1 MNQSNKLIELVKDI
15 ALETGQENLP
25 KELAEISEECNKL
38 EESLN
43 TASNMQEIEDIIDEK
58 ESDFRFQIDW
68 TRYVFEN
75 VEQLLKAKTD
85 EKLTKYRLSHLMDV
99 KTKKE
104 IHDSCQKYGQ
114 ISPYTMDELLEEVR
128 TPRLLELLAQNK
140 LIWDKVLI
148 QVGLTSLRQL
158 LRQYNWRK
166 RFRSLKLGF
175 TVFLGLVGFGIIT
188 AVFTTPISEWYLVI
202 IIIPIVLVLL
212 QQYVVY
218 PWLNKKTLEKK
229 RQHLKTTIREFYI
242 ARFQAKLYST
252 LLMSPYLENFDIPKL

>member
-25 KELAEISEECNKL
+25 KELVEISEECNKL

-104 IHDSCQKYGQ
+104 IHDK
-114 ISPYTMDELLEEVR
+114 
-128 TPRLLELLAQNK
+128 
-140 LIWDKVLI
+140 IWVKEFYAN
-148 QVGLTSLRQL
+148 GLKHMNNADIKIVNLRI
-158 LRQYNWRK
+158 RK
-166 RFRSLKLGF
+166 C
-175 TVFLGLVGFGIIT
+175 
-188 AVFTTPISEWYLVI
+188 
-202 IIIPIVLVLL
+202 
-212 QQYVVY
+212 
-218 PWLNKKTLEKK
+218 EKK
-229 RQHLKTTIREFYI
+229 VI
-242 ARFQAKLYST
+242 A
-252 LLMSPYLENFDIPKL
+252 DIIQKCECVMLSGQTPE